1 MDVYMPSNLP
11 ETRNTPNRWIRRRID
26 KEAPDQGKIC
36 TVRDAGLAIKAAESM
51 GNPPEKQI
59 MPDSL
64 LEVLREWGCTARGC
78 GNLFVCTA
86 MKTG

>member
-1 MDVYMPSNLP
+1 MDIYVPSNLP
-11 ETRNTPNRWIRRRID
+11 GTRNTPNRWIRRRID
-26 KEAPDQGKIC
+26 KEDQDQGKIC
-36 TVRDAGLAIKAAESM
+36 TVRDAGMTIKAVEPMS
-51 GNPPEKQI
+51 NPPEKQI
-59 MPDSL
+59 MPVSF